1 MSLVWA
7 AVWLAAPGS
16 ARAADDVAA
25 PTHAGPSRPAASA
38 PGPRVATVAVLTFG
52 PGDETFS
59 KFGHDAIWVHDPAQ
73 PASRRDLVY
82 NYGTF
87 RFDSPWLIL
96 DFLKGKLS
104 YWLSVGT
111 LERTLASYRAAN
123 RSVSAQ
129 ELALSE
135 DQVRALTAFLRDNV
149 KPENASYR
157 YDYYRDNCATRIRDV
172 VDRHLAGKLRAASS
186 GPARLTYREH
196 TRRLTVG
203 APVLFFALDL
213 ALGPLIDRPV
223 SEWDEMFLP
232 ARVEAKLDQLTTERG
247 QPLVRRRLTL
257 FEANRPP
264 ALQDAPGFRWGWLLL
279 GCLIGGTLF
288 ALARVERGW
297 SRAAV
302 AMGLGAL
309 GLLAGMLGLL
319 LLVLWLL
326 TDHEVTYWNQNVLL
340 CPVWAL
346 ALPALARGF
355 ARRSPR
361 HAGLMMRLVG
371 AAAVSALLALFL
383 RVALPGSQQTG
394 PALSFF
400 LPQWLGAGLAVWLRI
415 GGALPRWLGSARQG
429 SIAPLPRA
437 PTL

>member
-1 MSLVWA
+1 M
-7 AVWLAAPGS
+7 
-16 ARAADDVAA
+16 
-25 PTHAGPSRPAASA
+25 
-38 PGPRVATVAVLTFG
+38 LTFG

-73 PASRRDLVY
+73 PARRRDLVF

-96 DFLKGKLS
+96 DFLKGKLN
-104 YWLSVGT
+104 YWLSVST

-129 ELALSE
+129 ELALSDE
-135 DQVRALTAFLRDNV
+135 QVRAITAFLRENV

-172 VDRHLAGKLRAASS
+172 VDRHLSGKLRSASA

-203 APVLFFALDL
+203 APALFFALDL

-232 ARVEAKLDQLTTERG
+232 ARVAAKLDQLTTDRG
-247 QPLVRRRLTL
+247 EPLVRRRLSL
-257 FEANRPP
+257 FEARRPP
-264 ALQDAPGFRWGWLLL
+264 PREDAPGFRWGWLLL
-279 GCLIGGTLF
+279 GCVIGGTLG
-288 ALARVERGW
+288 ALGRVERGW
-297 SRAAV
+297 ARAGVAV
-302 AMGLGAL
+302 GLGAL
-309 GLLAGMLGLL
+309 GLLAGILGLL

-346 ALPALARGF
+346 ALPLLARDF
-355 ARRSPR
+355 ARTSPR

-371 AAAVSALLALFL
+371 AAAASALLALVL
-383 RVALPGSQQTG
+383 RVALPGGQQTG

-400 LPQWLGAGLAVWLRI
+400 LPQWLGAGLAVWLRV
-415 GGALPRWLGSARQG
+415 GGSLPRWLASSRHGSVVSLPPART
-429 SIAPLPRA
+429 P
-437 PTL
+437 

>member
-1 MSLVWA
+1 MLLAWA
-7 AVWLAAPGS
+7 AAWLAAPGS
-16 ARAADDVAA
+16 AWAADD
-25 PTHAGPSRPAASA
+25 AASA
-38 PGPRVATVAVLTFG
+38 PNASAPRPAANPPAARAATVSVLTFG

-59 KFGHDAIWVHDPAQ
+59 KFGHDAIWVRDPAQ
-73 PASRRDLVY
+73 PASRQDLVF

-96 DFLKGKLS
+96 DFLKGKLN
-104 YWLSVGT
+104 YWLSVST

-129 ELALSE
+129 ELSLSDE
-135 DQVRALTAFLRDNV
+135 QVRAITAFLRDNV

-172 VDRHLAGKLRAASS
+172 LDRHLSGNLRSASA
-186 GPARLTYREH
+186 GPARLTYRDH

-232 ARVEAKLDQLTTERG
+232 ARVEAKLDQLTTDRG
-247 QPLVRRRLTL
+247 EPLVRRRLNL
-257 FEANRPP
+257 FEARRSP
-264 ALQDAPGFRWGWLLL
+264 AREDAPGFRWGWLLL
-279 GCLIGGTLF
+279 GCVIGGTLC
-288 ALARVERGW
+288 ALGRVERSW
-297 SRAAV
+297 ARASVAV
-302 AMGLGAL
+302 GLGAL
-309 GLLAGMLGLL
+309 GFLAGILGLL

-346 ALPALARGF
+346 SLPVLARDV
-355 ARRSPR
+355 ARTSPR
-361 HAGLMMRLVG
+361 HADLLMRLVG
-371 AAAVSALLALFL
+371 AAAASALLALVL

-400 LPQWLGAGLAVWLRI
+400 LPQWLGAGLAVWLRV
-415 GGALPRWLGSARQG
+415 GGALPRWLASSRHGSVPR
-429 SIAPLPRA
+429 LPEVRVD
-437 PTL
+437 